1 MPPPVALLLC
11 LCLIAWL
18 FWRYPERKAGVSCA
32 LWIPLVWLFI
42 VSSRAISIWLGMGGA
57 FSEASSTIGGGG
69 DSAEG
74 SPLDSLV
81 FLALIIAGAMVL
93 SRRRLDWATL
103 FRQNQW
109 LLIFFIYLGLSTLW
123 SDYAFVA
130 FKRWIK
136 DVGNVIMVLVV
147 VTDQNPIQAV
157 RFLLARCCYLL
168 LPLNVVFC
176 KYFGDLA
183 RSYDPFS
190 GVAFYTGLTTNKNVL
205 GMSLFACSLAL
216 IWMFLQPDRNRT
228 GIKARLDRGVLLLM
242 GGMAFWLLQ
251 QAHSST
257 ALSCSLLGA
266 VIILASRF
274 ATIRKKLGMY
284 GAGMGILLAV
294 LQLAFNLPELF
305 AQLVGRDPTFSGRTD
320 IWSTLLQQGTDP
332 IFGVGY
338 YSFWLQAERVDRVSA
353 KFFYQ
358 LNQAHDTYLETYL
371 NNGLIGVAL
380 LFAVIVSSAI
390 WTKNQ
395 AMKSES
401 FGAFRL
407 ACFLAMLVYGITEAF
422 MNRLG
427 FLWFLFLLVIIRY
440 PKKVPGQ
447 TAQRGVAASKRSVPY
462 QVART
467 S

>member
-32 LWIPLVWLFI
+32 LWIPLAWLFI
-42 VSSRAISIWLGMGGA
+42 VSSRATSAWLGLGMGGA
-57 FSEASSTIGGGG
+57 SSE
-69 DSAEG
+69 DSQEG

-168 LPLNVVFC
+168 LPLNVVFI
-176 KYFGDLA
+176 KYFPDLA
-183 RSYDPFS
+183 RAYDQWT
-190 GVAFYTGLTTNKNVL
+190 GVAFYTGLTTDKNML

-216 IWMFLQPDRNRT
+216 IWMLFQPDRNRT
-228 GIKARLDRGVLLLM
+228 GIKARIDRGVLLLM
-242 GGMAFWLLQ
+242 GGMACWLLQ

-257 ALSCSLLGA
+257 ALACTLLGGA
-266 VIILASRF
+266 IICGTRLAKV
-274 ATIRKKLGMY
+274 RKKLGMY
-284 GAGMGILLAV
+284 GVGLGVLLAI
-294 LQLAFNLPELF
+294 LQFAFNLPAVL
-305 AQLVGRDPTFSGRTD
+305 AQLVGRDGTFSGRTD
-320 IWSTLLQQGTDP
+320 IWSALLQEGTNP
-332 IFGVGY
+332 LFGVGY
-338 YSFWLQAERVDRVSA
+338 YSFWLQEERVARVSA
-353 KFFYQ
+353 KFFYHI
-358 LNQAHDTYLETYL
+358 NEAHDTYLETYL
-371 NNGLIGVAL
+371 NTGLIGVAL

-407 ACFLAMLVYGITEAF
+407 ACLLSMLIYGITEVF

-440 PKKVPGQ
+440 PKKVPAQ
-447 TAQRGVAASKRSVPY
+447 TAQRGVAASRRSVPY

>member
-32 LWIPLVWLFI
+32 LWIPLAWLFI
-42 VSSRAISIWLGMGGA
+42 VSSRAISVWLGMG
-57 FSEASSTIGGGG
+57 EATSTIGG
-69 DSAEG
+69 DSGEG

-109 LLIFFIYLGLSTLW
+109 LLIFFLYLGLSTLW

-147 VTDQNPIQAV
+147 VTDLNPMQAV

-168 LPLNVVFC
+168 LPLNVVFI
-176 KYFGDLA
+176 KYFPDLA
-183 RSYDPFS
+183 RNYDPWT
-190 GVAFYTGLTTNKNVL
+190 GVAFYTGLQTDKNML
-205 GMSLFACSLAL
+205 GMSLFGCSLAL
-216 IWMFLQPDRNRT
+216 IWMLFQPDRNRT
-228 GIKARLDRGVLLLM
+228 GIKARIDLGVLLLM

-257 ALSCSLLGA
+257 ALSCTLLGGA
-266 VIILASRF
+266 IICGTRF
-274 ATIRKKLGMY
+274 AKVRKKLGMY
-284 GAGMGILLAV
+284 GVGLGVLLAI
-294 LQLAFNLPELF
+294 LQFAFNLPAFL
-305 AQLVGRDPTFSGRTD
+305 AQLVGRDSTFSGRTD
-320 IWSTLLQQGTDP
+320 IWSALLKEGTDP
-332 IFGVGY
+332 LFGVGY
-338 YSFWLQAERVDRVSA
+338 YSFWLQGDRVARVSEE
-353 KFFYQ
+353 FFYH
-358 LNQAHDTYLETYL
+358 LNEAHDTYLETYL
-371 NNGLIGVAL
+371 NTGLIGVAL

-407 ACFLAMLVYGITEAF
+407 ACFLPMLIYGITEAF

-440 PKKVPGQ
+440 PKKVPAQ

>member
-32 LWIPLVWLFI
+32 LWIPLAWLFI
-42 VSSRAISIWLGMGGA
+42 VSSRAISVWLGVGGA
-57 FSEASSTIGGGG
+57 FSE
-69 DSAEG
+69 DSPEG

-168 LPLNVVFC
+168 LPLNVVFI
-176 KYFGDLA
+176 KYFPDLA
-183 RSYDPFS
+183 RAYDQWT
-190 GVAFYTGLTTNKNVL
+190 GVAFYTGLTTDKNML

-228 GIKARLDRGVLLLM
+228 GIKARLDLGVLLLM

-251 QAHSST
+251 MAHSST
-257 ALSCSLLGA
+257 ALSCTLLGA
-266 VIILASRF
+266 VIIWASRF

-284 GAGMGILLAV
+284 GVGMGILLAV
-294 LQLAFNLPELF
+294 LQLAFNLPEFF

-320 IWSTLLQQGTDP
+320 IWSALLKAGTDP
-332 IFGVGY
+332 LFGVGY
-338 YSFWLQAERVDRVSA
+338 YSFWLQGERVDRVSA
-353 KFFYQ
+353 KFFYH
-358 LNQAHDTYLETYL
+358 LNEAHDTYLETYL
-371 NNGLIGVAL
+371 NTGLIGVAL

-407 ACFLAMLVYGITEAF
+407 ACFLPMLIYGITEAF

-440 PKKVPGQ
+440 PKKVRAQ

>member
-1 MPPPVALLLC
+1 MPPQVALLLC

-32 LWIPLVWLFI
+32 LWIPLAWLFI
-42 VSSRAISIWLGMGGA
+42 VSSRAISVWLGMGGA
-57 FSEASSTIGGGG
+57 FSEAPSTIGG

-81 FLALIIAGAMVL
+81 FLALIIAGARVL

-109 LLIFFIYLGLSTLW
+109 LLIFFVYLGLSTVW
-123 SDYAFVA
+123 SDFPFVA
-130 FKRWIK
+130 LKRWIK

-147 VTDQNPIQAV
+147 VTDQNPIPAV

-168 LPLNVVFC
+168 LPLNIVFI
-176 KYFGDLA
+176 KYFPDLS
-183 RSYDPFS
+183 RNYDPWT
-190 GVAFYTGLTTNKNVL
+190 GMAYYTGITTDKNML
-205 GMSLFACSLAL
+205 GMSLFGCSLAL
-216 IWMFLQPDRNRT
+216 IWMLFQPDRNRT
-228 GIKARLDRGVLLLM
+228 GIKARIDLGVLLLM
-242 GGMAFWLLQ
+242 GGMAFWLLR

-257 ALSCSLLGA
+257 ALFCTLLGGA
-266 VIILASRF
+266 IICGTRF
-274 ATIRKKLGMY
+274 AKVRKKLGMY
-284 GAGMGILLAV
+284 GVGLGVLLAI
-294 LQLAFNLPELF
+294 LQFAFNLPEFL
-305 AQLVGRDPTFSGRTD
+305 AQLVGRDSTFSGRTD
-320 IWSTLLQQGTDP
+320 IWSALLKEGTDP
-332 IFGVGY
+332 LFGVGY
-338 YSFWLQAERVDRVSA
+338 YSFWLQGDRVARVSEE
-353 KFFYQ
+353 FFYH
-358 LNQAHDTYLETYL
+358 LNEAHDTYLETYL
-371 NNGLIGVAL
+371 NTGLIGVAL

-395 AMKSES
+395 AMKSEP

-407 ACFLAMLVYGITEAF
+407 ASFLPMLIYGITEAF

-440 PKKVPGQ
+440 PKKVPAQ